1 MVLYISW
8 DTALKKTKV
17 ELELISDYDMLLMI
31 KQGIRGGISTIA
43 NRFAR
48 ANNKY
53 MRESFDANKPTIFI
67 PYLDANALY
76 AWAMSKPLPIRGF
89 RWMNEEELRDWKNLS
104 SKEGQG
110 CILEVDLKY
119 PKALHDFHND
129 YPLAPENI
137 KIGNVKKLTPNLN
150 NKTKYVVHYENLKV

>member
-1 MVLYISW
+1 
-8 DTALKKTKV
+8 
-17 ELELISDYDMLLMI
+17 MLLMI